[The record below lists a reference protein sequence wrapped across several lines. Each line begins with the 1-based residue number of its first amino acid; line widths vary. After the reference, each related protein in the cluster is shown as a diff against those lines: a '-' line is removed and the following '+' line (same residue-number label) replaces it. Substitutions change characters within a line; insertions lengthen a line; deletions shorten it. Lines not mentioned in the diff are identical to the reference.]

1 MSLGVLVGHYPGI
14 LMECGQFAGEGEGRE
29 GEGGLWMGM
38 FTHSWSETATALP
51 PPSSSTSYT
60 HLPLCACFPASHLPA
75 PNCPRRDGDEAGAGS
90 MRQTGP
96 LAPTGGREALGH

>member
-51 PPSSSTSYT
+51 
-60 HLPLCACFPASHLPA
+60 LPLTLHLLHPPPPLCLLPCFPSARTQLP
-75 PNCPRRDGDEAGAGS
+75 
-90 MRQTGP
+90 
-96 LAPTGGREALGH
+96 PTGWG